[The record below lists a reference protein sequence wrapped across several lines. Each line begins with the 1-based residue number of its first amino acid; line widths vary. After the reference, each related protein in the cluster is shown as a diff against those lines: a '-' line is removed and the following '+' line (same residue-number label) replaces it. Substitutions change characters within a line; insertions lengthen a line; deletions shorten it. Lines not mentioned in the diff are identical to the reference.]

1 MEEIDLKEFLHYL
14 RKYIWIMLAAA
25 VVLVGATAI
34 YDCGVKTKLYKSTT
48 TVVLNNGNAGKT
60 AQEDLTTVN
69 LNQKLVT
76 TYSELVKNRTVLE
89 NTISNLQACKNS
101 ANDCPGYAEGDHDVH
116 EELRAYSSSLAEVN
130 FDDLS
135 YDTLK
140 SKISVKNVDDTEI
153 LLISVE
159 DADNKRAAVL
169 ANRIAKEFEGIVA
182 EKFGQENVKQFDEAV
197 VSDVQSN
204 NTTMRDLAIAAF
216 VGIFGVTAI
225 AFLIFYFD
233 DSVKYSKN
241 LEKELNVPII
251 GKIVRN
257 GAANKKGESELV
269 VVNMPKAGTSEAIR
283 ALRANL
289 GFSSIDKG
297 LKSLLISSVNASEGK
312 SFVSSNLAAAYAQA
326 GFKVLLIDCD
336 LRKGRLHRIFGLK
349 NKDGFSN
356 LLIDSRAKSYK
367 KYIKD
372 TDIEGLDV
380 ITRGV
385 CPPNPSEIL
394 GSNRAEE
401 VVNNLKAKYDIV
413 LFDGAP
419 CGGLSDSIVASRFA
433 DAVAL
438 VCMDGRTT
446 RSDLLGV
453 IDDLKRA
460 DAPFA
465 GVIMN
470 NIKHVGSNYY
480 NYYNYYEK
488 DNHKK
493 AGFFKRGAG
502 AEALAAAED

>member
-1 MEEIDLKEFLHYL
+1 MKL
-14 RKYIWIMLAAA
+14 IM
-25 VVLVGATAI
+25 
-34 YDCGVKTKLYKSTT
+34 
-48 TVVLNNGNAGKT
+48 
-60 AQEDLTTVN
+60 
-69 LNQKLVT
+69 
-76 TYSELVKNRTVLE
+76 
-89 NTISNLQACKNS
+89 
-101 ANDCPGYAEGDHDVH
+101 
-116 EELRAYSSSLAEVN
+116 
-130 FDDLS
+130 
-135 YDTLK
+135 
-140 SKISVKNVDDTEI
+140 
-153 LLISVE
+153 
-159 DADNKRAAVL
+159 
-169 ANRIAKEFEGIVA
+169 
-182 EKFGQENVKQFDEAV
+182 KFTQ
-197 VSDVQSN
+197 
-204 NTTMRDLAIAAF
+204 
-216 VGIFGVTAI
+216 
-225 AFLIFYFD
+225 
-233 DSVKYSKN
+233 
-241 LEKELNVPII
+241 
-251 GKIVRN
+251 
-257 GAANKKGESELV
+257 
-269 VVNMPKAGTSEAIR
+269 
-283 ALRANL
+283 
-289 GFSSIDKG
+289 
-297 LKSLLISSVNASEGK
+297 
-312 SFVSSNLAAAYAQA
+312 
-326 GFKVLLIDCD
+326 
-336 LRKGRLHRIFGLK
+336 
-349 NKDGFSN
+349 
-356 LLIDSRAKSYK
+356 KSYK

-401 VVNNLKAKYDIV
+401 VVNSLKAKYDIV